1 MHHAPG
7 ELQADTAS
15 GARGAGGSPAGLHG
29 AWDGSEV
36 AGRLE
41 ALRSLLSQPDRL
53 WEQFLTEAGRVLPLR
68 QYGVAGATAE
78 SPQLRS
84 PLELLFYE
92 TSPSSSIL
100 AINDYHR
107 CVIQADL

>member
-7 ELQADTAS
+7 ELRADSAS
-15 GARGAGGSPAGLHG
+15 GAGGADGSPAGLQG

-68 QYGVAGATAE
+68 QYGVAGA
-78 SPQLRS
+78 
-84 PLELLFYE
+84 
-92 TSPSSSIL
+92 PSENHSCNHLSSCCIIHQSVNQCL
-100 AINDYHR
+100 GN
-107 CVIQADL
+107 Q